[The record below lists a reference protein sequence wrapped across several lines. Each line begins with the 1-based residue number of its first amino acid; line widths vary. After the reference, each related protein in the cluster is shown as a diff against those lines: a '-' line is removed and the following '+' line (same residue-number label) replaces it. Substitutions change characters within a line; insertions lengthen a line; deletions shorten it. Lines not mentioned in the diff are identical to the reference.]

1 MQTLKQTQITVMDLP
16 VVELEGVVF
25 KFVRKYSAFLH
36 DEKGNP
42 KYMKVPLD
50 KASIEKMIKEA
61 KNELTDSEIRD
72 ILELILE
79 LIHLLFNKDATKKEI
94 WFEVAHD
101 CKNKFILTKT
111 RIAPTKNPIMKVDET
126 VFEFIASHST
136 FLYDDIGHMK
146 YIKLSPDEVDFSE
159 MIDRDAKIALK
170 KTKINN
176 LLEVVSEIKKYRVKM
191 KEDLWFK
198 IV

>member
-1 MQTLKQTQITVMDLP
+1 MEKTQIKPMGILIVKMNERVFNFFKNYSSSLYNYKDT
-16 VVELEGVVF
+16 LEYINISN
-25 KFVRKYSAFLH
+25 KT
-36 DEKGNP
+36 
-42 KYMKVPLD
+42 
-50 KASIEKMIKEA
+50 SIKKMIKDA
-61 KNELTDSEIRD
+61 KQEFNELEIKD
-72 ILELILE
+72 LLE